1 MDPTTKNLIR
11 ETVQETIA
19 QYQKAHPCRFTDDEA
34 GNIHAMTE
42 ALREEGGN
50 HQTIRVWVQF
60 GKTYQDVTAS
70 ARKWSLII
78 LVLVVTAV
86 AAAFGLIKLNAFIG
100 GK

>member
-1 MDPTTKNLIR
+1 MDAATKALI
-11 ETVQETIA
+11 EATAKATVAEA
-19 QYQKAHPCRFTDDEA
+19 MKGHVCRFTDDEA
-34 GNIHAMTE
+34 GNIHAMNE

-78 LVLVVTAV
+78 LVLVMTAV